1 MGIPRWLGEVLEEA
15 SGPSGLRTLI
25 TSLEGPLFSELAE
38 ACWRTRLTSFDNE
51 LQVFRP
57 GERFPPISITGR
69 RCELMCKYCL
79 GRYLRGMIPAES
91 PSELLKLCS
100 SLAKRGAE
108 GVLISGGFDKHG
120 VLPVRPFLSVIRAVK
135 ESLGLTIAIHPGL
148 VDRELA
154 EELFSAGVD
163 IALFD
168 IVGDEETIRNVI
180 GLNKS
185 PRDYAVSLRALRE
198 AGIPVLAPHVC
209 LGVRGGE
216 LSGELEALKMARAVR
231 PDVLVLIIFVPTR
244 GTPFWGRE
252 PPSPGDV
259 GKLMAIARL
268 MFPNTPVALGCMR
281 PRGPYKAEV
290 DALAVRLGLDRIA
303 LPSRRALEEAEA
315 LGLHV
320 VWRGVCCAVP

>member
-1 MGIPRWLGEVLEEA
+1 MGAPRWLEEALEKA
-15 SGPSGLRTLI
+15 SGPSGLRELLS
-25 TSLEGPLFSELAE
+25 SLKGQRFSELAE
-38 ACWRTRLTSFDNE
+38 ACWRTRLAGFGRE
-51 LQVFRP
+51 LQAFRP

-79 GRYLRGMIPAES
+79 GRYLRGMLPAES
-91 PSELLKLCS
+91 PTKLLKLCS
-100 SLAKRGAE
+100 SLAEKGAE
-108 GVLISGGFDKHG
+108 GVLISGGFDRHG
-120 VLPVRPFLSVIRAVK
+120 VLPVRPFLPTIRAVK
-135 ESLGLTIAIHPGL
+135 ERFGLKIAIHPGL
-148 VDRELA
+148 VDRGLA
-154 EELFSAGVD
+154 EELCSAGVD

-168 IVGDEETIRNVI
+168 LVGDEDAIRDVI
-180 GLNKS
+180 GLDKR
-185 PRDYAVSLRALRE
+185 PEDYMASLEALKE
-198 AGIPVLAPHVC
+198 AGIPVIAPHIC
-209 LGVRGGE
+209 MGVKGGR

-268 MFPNTPVALGCMR
+268 MFPDTPVALGCMR

-315 LGLHV
+315 RGLHV